1 MGTIHKALKIR
12 IYPTQKQ
19 QEVLNKTLG
28 SCRALYNMMLFERI
42 QTYETWKTSGDD
54 IRVLYEHEYKTE
66 KQYKEEYEWL
76 KDSVDSQALQQARIS
91 LSMAYQ
97 NFFKSLK
104 GQRKGTKSGFPKFKK
119 KRTGSSYRTMMT
131 NNNIQIDFESQK
143 VKLPKTGWLNFR
155 DQRKKIEGIIRSA
168 TVSRSSTGKY
178 FVSLLIEQELELKGI
193 EISDELKAKTIG
205 LDMSLEKLF
214 VDDNGDS
221 PAYERLYRKYEPL
234 LKKAQ
239 RKMSKKRKG
248 SKNWY
253 KALHKVNL
261 IHEIITNKRKD
272 FTHKLSTELVR
283 NNEVIVVEHLS
294 LKGMSQALNL
304 GKSVMDLGYSEFVR
318 QLSYKSLWNNKTF
331 IQADKWFASSKTCSV
346 CGYKNKDLQLSDRE
360 WKCPNCGT
368 DHDRDQNAGINL
380 KNYGLNSL
388 GLGQPESKPVESK
401 TSGST
406 FVEVSLYVEA
416 GRSPVFSG

>member
-1 MGTIHKALKIR
+1 MGIIHKALKIR
-12 IYPTQKQ
+12 IYPTLKQ

-42 QTYETWKTSGDD
+42 QTYDNWKASGDD
-54 IRVLYEHEYKTE
+54 VRVLYEYEYKTE

-76 KDSVDSQALQQARIS
+76 KDSVDSQALQQSRIN

-104 GQRKGTKSGFPKFKK
+104 GKIAGAKIGFPKFKK

-131 NNNIQIDFESQK
+131 NNNIQIDFELRK
-143 VKLPKTGWLNFR
+143 VKLPKAGWLNFT
-155 DQRKKIEGIIRSA
+155 DQRTKIEGIIKSA

-178 FVSLLIEQELELKGI
+178 FVSLLIEQELILNGV

-214 VDDNGDS
+214 VDDKGNS
-221 PAYERLYRKYEPL
+221 PAYERLYRKYEPS

-239 RKMSKKRKG
+239 RKMSKKKKG

-272 FTHKLSTELVR
+272 FTHKLSTELIR

-331 IQADKWFASSKTCSV
+331 IQADKWFASSKTCSI
-346 CGYKNKDLQLSDRE
+346 CGFKNKDLQLSDRD

-368 DHDRDQNAGINL
+368 DHDRDQNAGQNL
-380 KNYGLNSL
+380 KNYGLNNI
-388 GLGQPESKPVESK
+388 GLGQPKIKPVESK
-401 TSGST
+401 TSET
-406 FVEVSLYVEA
+406 SLLGLSLDEEA

>member
-1 MGTIHKALKIR
+1 
-12 IYPTQKQ
+12 
-19 QEVLNKTLG
+19 
-28 SCRALYNMMLFERI
+28 MMLFERI
-42 QTYETWKTSGDD
+42 QTYDIWKSSGEDV
-54 IRVLYEHEYKTE
+54 RVLYEHEYKTE

-76 KDSVDSQALQQARIS
+76 KDSVDSQALQQSRIN

-155 DQRKKIEGIIRSA
+155 DQRIKIEGIIKSA
-168 TVSRSSTGKY
+168 TVNRSSTGKY
-178 FVSLLIEQELELKGI
+178 FVSLLIEQELVLKGV

-214 VDDNGDS
+214 VDDKGNS

-239 RKMSKKRKG
+239 IKMSKKKKG

-272 FTHKLSTELVR
+272 FTHKLSTELVK

-346 CGYKNKDLQLSDRE
+346 CGIKNKDLQLSDRE
-360 WKCPNCGT
+360 WKCLNCGT
-368 DHDRDQNAGINL
+368 DHDRDQNAGVNL
-380 KNYGLNSL
+380 KNYGLNNL
-388 GLGQPESKPVESK
+388 GLGQPENKPVESK

-406 FVEVSLYVEA
+406 FVEVSLDVEA